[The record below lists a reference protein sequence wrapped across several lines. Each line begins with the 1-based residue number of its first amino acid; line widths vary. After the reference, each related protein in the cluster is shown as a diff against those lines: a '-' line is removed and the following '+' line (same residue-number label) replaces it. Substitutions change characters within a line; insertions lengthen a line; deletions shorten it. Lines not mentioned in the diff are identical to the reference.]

1 MALARDASSGRPHS
15 ATVRALRNPA
25 VGATI
30 VVDAVGRTLYRLSPE
45 SPRHLLCT
53 GSCLQTWQPLTVP
66 TRRSTLVTGL
76 GADGRVATFRRPE
89 GTLQVTLRGFPLYR
103 FSADRS
109 VGQSFGRALHGFGG
123 VWEVILA
130 RSSTR
135 PPHRRGP
142 PSGPKLPPTPPPI

>member
-1 MALARDASSGRPHS
+1 VLARDASSRRPHT

-25 VGATI
+25 VGATV

-45 SPRHLLCT
+45 GPRHLLCT
-53 GSCLQTWQPLTVP
+53 RSCLQSWQPLTVAS
-66 TRRSTLVTGL
+66 RASGLVTGL
-76 GADGRVATFRRPE
+76 GVDGRLATFRRPD
-89 GTLQVTLRGFPLYR
+89 GTLQVILRGFPLYR

-109 VGQSFGRALHGFGG
+109 AGQSFGRALHGFGG

-135 PPHRRGP
+135 PPHRQGP
-142 PSGPKLPPTPPPI
+142 PSGPKLPPNPPPI